1 MMKSLALEPTLIR
14 KLILGIALLLTI
26 AAAIWVEQ
34 EDQEVIDEIQPALS
48 VKDSSKPSMQRK
60 EASSLA
66 IYPLGQRKF
75 NTEADDIFA
84 ATSWEPIRTPRGGDR
99 SLFGGTAS
107 SEDDEGDPFTAMM
120 KRAKS
125 KPQPAPAPVA
135 PPLQFKYLG
144 KVVEGKIT
152 RVFLALAD
160 KNHVVGIGERI
171 DNQYR
176 IERISDETIEF
187 TYLPLRIKQTLLI
200 NQQSGKL

>member
-1 MMKSLALEPTLIR
+1 MMKH
-14 KLILGIALLLTI
+14 
-26 AAAIWVEQ
+26 
-34 EDQEVIDEIQPALS
+34 
-48 VKDSSKPSMQRK
+48 
-60 EASSLA
+60 
-66 IYPLGQRKF
+66 
-75 NTEADDIFA
+75 
-84 ATSWEPIRTPRGGDR
+84 
-99 SLFGGTAS
+99 
-107 SEDDEGDPFTAMM
+107 
-120 KRAKS
+120 AKS

-144 KVVEGKIT
+144 KVIEGKTT

>member
-1 MMKSLALEPTLIR
+1 MMKSLALEPALIR
-14 KLILGIALLLTI
+14 KSILGIALLLTI
-26 AAAIWVEQ
+26 AAVIWVEQ
-34 EDQEVIDEIQPALS
+34 EDQETLDETQSALPI
-48 VKDSSKPSMQRK
+48 KDSSKSSMQKK
-60 EASSLA
+60 EATSLSLYS
-66 IYPLGQRKF
+66 IGQRKF

-84 ATSWEPIRTPRGGDR
+84 AMSWEPKRTSTSGDR
-99 SLFGGTAS
+99 SIFGTIS
-107 SEDDEGDPFTAMM
+107 SEEGAEDPFTAMI

-125 KPQPAPAPVA
+125 KPEPAPTPVA

-144 KVVEGKIT
+144 KVIEGKVT

-176 IERISDETIEF
+176 VERISDETVEF